1 MVSTDPNSHS
11 AMSSSIL
18 LIKIIKPKLIVWV
31 LPSLMA
37 TFLSVRDT
45 SWKRERV
52 ERKRENQECSKV
64 KLEKPKMS
72 RNSAPTAVT
81 AAACQRGTKSSSSYD
96 ASWRCNDL
104 KNFDLRRKLQ
114 DLAWIRWKKDGWM
127 AAFEILAAQL
137 SKPLSTLASFDV
149 EKFVRPNKDSF
160 QLP

>member
-1 MVSTDPNSHS
+1 MVPTDQNCRL

-18 LIKIIKPKLIVWV
+18 LIKILKPKLIVWV

-37 TFLSVRDT
+37 TFSSVRDT
-45 SWKRERV
+45 SLKRERV
-52 ERKRENQECSKV
+52 EREREREGTKV

-81 AAACQRGTKSSSSYD
+81 AAACQRGTKSSSD

-114 DLAWIRWKKDGWM
+114 DLAWIR
-127 AAFEILAAQL
+127 
-137 SKPLSTLASFDV
+137 
-149 EKFVRPNKDSF
+149 
-160 QLP
+160 